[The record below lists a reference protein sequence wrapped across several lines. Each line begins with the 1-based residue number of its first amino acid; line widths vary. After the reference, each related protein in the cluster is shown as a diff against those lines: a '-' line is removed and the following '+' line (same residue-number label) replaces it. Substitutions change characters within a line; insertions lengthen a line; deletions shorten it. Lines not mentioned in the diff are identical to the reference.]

1 MPRLP
6 ARRVVSDAFD
16 VAQAAQRAWGRSP
29 LADRVRLVQR
39 VGEARVSQQPPE
51 QRLICSDAKLRPVLR
66 VQQRRSCGRVRPS
79 SRRC

>member
-39 VGEARVSQQPPE
+39 FGEARVSQQP
-51 QRLICSDAKLRPVLR
+51 S
-66 VQQRRSCGRVRPS
+66 
-79 SRRC
+79 